1 MAGLGIYAENGNIY
15 SRLDLDFNNDTH
27 EDASDLAALGQVIG
41 GAVCDTATQRCDN
54 PDFNRDGEVNADDFT
69 AFGQAMAGTYRVFAT
84 DITDYRFLYRGY
96 WYDKHLGIYHVRH
109 RAYDPAIQRWLQP
122 DPAMFIDGMNVYA
135 YCGNEPFAMYDPMGL
150 WGENWGT
157 SVANGG
163 GGVGLG
169 TAVEWAVG
177 LGNAYTDNL
186 AASITDPSGV
196 TRAAEGVVHAVI
208 AGVNAEK
215 NNAAHGAYSSN
226 AVDYA
231 VSIAGQLTGTNKI
244 AAGATGYLAAEDRL
258 VSGVER
264 AGLFFEGLSEAILTV
279 AGGGKGGG
287 NRAGIPQGTKALER
301 IEPAAPV
308 VELHRPYL
316 RKATRQE
323 IERRAVKDADGR
335 YLDPNTGLPIQ
346 GKPDIGHI
354 WGFEHRRLVKIAQ
367 QKGMTQK
374 QFNDWVNS
382 HPEWFQFECPRSNR
396 SHKYEKPGN
405 D

>member
-1 MAGLGIYAENGNIY
+1 MGLGIYAEHGNVY
-15 SRLDLDFNNDTH
+15 SRLDLDFNNDKFETP
-27 EDASDLAALGQVIG
+27 DDLAALTQVIG
-41 GAVCDTATQRCDN
+41 GAICDTPTQRCDN
-54 PDFNRDGEVNADDFT
+54 PDFNRDGEVNEADIT
-69 AFGQAMAGTYRVFAT
+69 AFAGAMAGTYRVFAT
-84 DITDYRFLYRGY
+84 DIADYRFLYRGY

-163 GGVGLG
+163 GGAGLG

-177 LGNAYTDNL
+177 LGNVFTDNL
-186 AASITDPSGV
+186 AARITDPSGV
-196 TRAAEGVVHAVI
+196 TLAAEGVVNAVI

-215 NNAAHGAYSSN
+215 NNATHGAYSSN

-231 VSIAGQLTGTNKI
+231 VSIAGELTGTNKI
-244 AAGATGYLAAEDRL
+244 AAGATGYLAAEDRF

-264 AGLFFEGLSEAILTV
+264 AGLFLEGLSEALLTA

-287 NRAGIPQGTKALER
+287 TRAGPAQGTTVSAIAET
-301 IEPAAPV
+301 V
-308 VELHRPYL
+308 VPTPKLHRPYL
-316 RKATRQE
+316 RKATLRE
-323 IERRAVKDADGR
+323 IYRRAVKDADGR
-335 YLDPNTGLPIQ
+335 YLDPNTGLPIE
-346 GKPDIGHI
+346 GKPDVGHV
-354 WGFEHRRLVKIAQ
+354 WGFEHRRLVKMAEA
-367 QKGMTQK
+367 KGMTQK

-382 HPEWFQFECPRSNR
+382 HPEWFQLECPRSNR
-396 SHKYEKPGN
+396 SHKFEKPGN